1 MSIHFLIF
9 TNTCPQSTL
18 YWPTITHITQT
29 KLRWLININNSI
41 TAAQHFQKE
50 KRKSHTTQPQDS
62 LWEREWIR
70 KIWERGS
77 RELEREKTLEQKLQI
92 AFAVQSR
99 RRSHGPFPVP
109 GGVTISR
116 SPWVLDQKVQSWC
129 FESWEP
135 FVFFT
140 SVARLSI
147 AEIVFFLFWFWFL

>member
-77 RELEREKTLEQKLQI
+77 RESEREKTLEQKLQI

-99 RRSHGPFPVP
+99 RRSHSPVPAP
-109 GGVTISR
+109 GGVTVSR
-116 SPWVLDQKVQSWC
+116 SPRVLKGPDVV
-129 FESWEP
+129 F
-135 FVFFT
+135 FVFFN
-140 SVARLSI
+140 SVIYCRDSI
-147 AEIVFFLFWFWFL
+147 FFVLVLIFLIFLL